1 MSKVLI
7 IDDHP
12 DIRRLVRLTLE
23 FEQHQ
28 IMEAVDG
35 RIGLEA
41 ARQWKPDIV
50 LLDVMMPGMDGL
62 ETCRQLRADPSL
74 AGTRV
79 VLLTARGGSADRSAG
94 LAAGADEYVVK
105 PFSPLTLLQ
114 LVEQLGVSA

>member
-1 MSKVLI
+1 MSKILI

-23 FEQHQ
+23 FEDHQ

-62 ETCRQLRADPSL
+62 ETCRRLKAEPGL
-74 AGTRV
+74 AHTRV
-79 VLLTARGGSADRSAG
+79 VLLTARGSSADRSAG

-114 LVEQLGVSA
+114 RVEQLGVSA

>member
-1 MSKVLI
+1 MSKILI

-23 FEQHQ
+23 FEDHQ

-62 ETCRQLRADPSL
+62 ETCRRLKAEPAL
-74 AGTRV
+74 AHTRV
-79 VLLTARGGSADRSAG
+79 VLLTARGSSADRSAG

-114 LVEQLGVSA
+114 LVDQLGVSA